1 MEKER
6 SRLRR
11 IAQTITATVSIAL
24 IATACDAS
32 KASKTATDSKAPE
45 AYSRTRAEKYRRNP
59 NPKQRYDI
67 TMAIA
72 DAPGPF
78 ESVQW
83 YANYEAPNCLFI
95 LDRFAGVTSRPSYRM
110 PVHFRKVDGSIY
122 VGTVHLDAMLDEDYF
137 GDGVCHWELRGTSVS
152 LKATGSKGETDFLPG
167 MQLNEVLAG
176 ESKSTYFWRGR
187 YPRSTANDFPDFG
200 EPNID
205 EFRPGIRDNLFTITF
220 SSKEVQP

>member
-1 MEKER
+1 M
-6 SRLRR
+6 
-11 IAQTITATVSIAL
+11 AQTITAAVSIAL
-24 IATACDAS
+24 IATACDPS
-32 KASKTATDSKAPE
+32 KASKTATGSKAPE
-45 AYSRTRAEKYRRNP
+45 AYSRAQADKYRRNP

-67 TMAIA
+67 TMIIA

-95 LDRFAGVTSRPSYRM
+95 LDRFAGVSSRPSYRM
-110 PVHFRKVDGSIY
+110 PVHFRKVDGSTY

-152 LKATGSKGETDFLPG
+152 LKATGSKGESNFLPG
-167 MQLNEVLAG
+167 MQLDEVVA
-176 ESKSTYFWRGR
+176 EEPKSTYFWRGR

-205 EFRPGIRDNLFTITF
+205 EFRPEIRDNLFTIAF